1 MVSFKKPRWAAIQ
14 ESEDVFSRG
23 RGPLATTRYLPR
35 YPSKPITIATRD
47 TSVRPGLPYHR
58 VKRAYPIALSGSIE
72 AYYLHRYIDSNLMLL
87 QEGKL
92 ECITPP
98 QPGEQ

>member
-1 MVSFKKPRWAAIQ
+1 MDFH
-14 ESEDVFSRG
+14 
-23 RGPLATTRYLPR
+23 
-35 YPSKPITIATRD
+35 ITELNVHI
-47 TSVRPGLPYHR
+47 
-58 VKRAYPIALSGSIE
+58 PIALSGSIK